1 MLRPLPT
8 CTPEL
13 FKDRAQSLKRGAP
26 TKEIFQV
33 AGVFPRK
40 AATTGKRGVEPGGEG
55 LVAKA
60 IILFATFWVTQ
71 DRVRFRDFFKL
82 LFGSGITGVYI
93 WMILP
98 GEATICVLIF
108 LSEAVARQAR
118 AIIIVCFAHMPSGL
132 AITPPC

>member
-33 AGVFPRK
+33 AGVSPRK

-60 IILFATFWVTQ
+60 IIFFATFWVTQ
-71 DRVRFRDFFKL
+71 DRVRFRDFFEL
-82 LFGSGITGVYI
+82 LFGSGITGVHI
-93 WMILP
+93 RMILP
-98 GEATICVLIF
+98 CEATICLLNLLV
-108 LSEAVARQAR
+108 
-118 AIIIVCFAHMPSGL
+118 
-132 AITPPC
+132 